1 MHCATPKYNNM
12 QQRCN
17 GMKYTLSQAA
27 TATGKNKATV
37 QRAIKS
43 GKISASKNSS
53 GAYEIDPSEL
63 HRVFPPATQLVAQHP
78 NATIRNKMQQGGK
91 GLENSELQ
99 RIAELEK
106 ELAVSE
112 ERKRGIEGQMHH
124 LSETV
129 DDLRKRLDQSE
140 GRVTALLSDQRPKG
154 FWKRLF
160 G

>member
-1 MHCATPKYNNM
+1 MHCATPKYKYM
-12 QQRCN
+12 QRRCN

-37 QRAIKS
+37 QRAIKG

-63 HRVFPPATQLVAQHP
+63 HRVFPPATQHVAQYQI
-78 NATIRNKMQQGGK
+78 ATIRNNAQRREK
-91 GLENSELQ
+91 GLENSGLQ

-106 ELAVSE
+106 ELAVAE
-112 ERKRGIEGQMHH
+112 ERKQGIEGQMHH

>member
-1 MHCATPKYNNM
+1 
-12 QQRCN
+12 
-17 GMKYTLSQAA
+17 MKYTLSQAA
-27 TATGKNKATV
+27 EATGKNKATI

-43 GKISASKNSS
+43 GKITALKNTS

-63 HRVFPPATQLVAQHP
+63 HRVFDATAQRVTQHP
-78 NATIRNKMQQGGK
+78 NATIRNTNVTGK
-91 GLENSELQ
+91 KETDNSALQ

-106 ELAVSE
+106 ELAVAE
-112 ERKRGIEGQMHH
+112 ERKSGLEGQMNH

-140 GRVTALLSDQRPKG
+140 SRVTALLSDQRPKG
-154 FWKRLF
+154 LWRRLF